1 MKQIL
6 NNRIIERLG
15 IHINVYGI
23 DNYVMWIDID
33 RSKLPECLV
42 NRFTIQ
48 YSALKAASEVEE
60 YLSGKRKVF
69 SIIPKYITGTDFE
82 QKIWSAIC
90 KVPYGMQETYLNI
103 AKKIGHPKASRAVG
117 NALGKNP
124 IPVVVPCHRII
135 RLDGKIGGFTAGVKV
150 KKMFLSLESKHNC

>member
-6 NNRIIERLG
+6 YNRIIEQHG
-15 IHINVYGI
+15 ILISVYGI

-33 RSKLPECLV
+33 RNKLPECLV
-42 NRFTIQ
+42 NRFTIH

-60 YLSGKRKVF
+60 YLSGKRTLF
-69 SIIPKYITGTDFE
+69 SVIPKYVTGTNFE
-82 QKIWSAIC
+82 QKVWSTIC
-90 KVPYGMQETYLNI
+90 KVPYGMQETYLYI
-103 AKKIGHPKASRAVG
+103 AKKIGHPKAYRSVG

-124 IPVVVPCHRII
+124 IPIVVPCHRII
-135 RLDGKIGGFTAGVKV
+135 RSDEKIGGFTAGVKV